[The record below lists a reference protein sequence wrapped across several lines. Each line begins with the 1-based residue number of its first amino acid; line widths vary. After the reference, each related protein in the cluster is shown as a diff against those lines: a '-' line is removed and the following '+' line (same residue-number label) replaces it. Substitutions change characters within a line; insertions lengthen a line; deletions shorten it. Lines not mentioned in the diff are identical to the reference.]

1 MKKLAVI
8 ISFSFAV
15 LLDASSSAHAELLD
29 ASSSEPSTAQPVSVL
44 MAVQEY
50 ITAPAGTKVPRFAVD
65 AAWPQM
71 PETMLWGEVSGVAVD
86 KDDSVWLVHRPDSL
100 TKTDNGL
107 AQSPP
112 IARCCRAMPPVA
124 HFSANGRFLGGFGGP
139 ESAPTID
146 GVNQWPI
153 SLHGISIDSDGVL
166 WFAGIGRG
174 DHVVVSYTREGKFIR
189 QIGRR
194 EQTGGNTDG
203 ERLGNPSDVSR
214 IGNQVIIA
222 DGYINRRFLGF
233 DQSSGKAFGIWG
245 AYGEEP
251 ASQTRQGNF
260 DQSQATSGQGPDTE
274 ARTFGSIIH
283 CAVPSGDGQL
293 YVCDRQNNR
302 AQLFDLGADGKLT
315 FVRNIVI
322 EGKTGG
328 LGTVTD
334 VALSPDK
341 KYLYVGDMMNG
352 RIWILLR
359 STHQVL
365 GSFGRIGRQAG
376 QFTWMHSIDTDSQGN
391 LYVTEVGTGRR
402 VQKFVFTGLR

>member
-1 MKKLAVI
+1 MRNRFIYVGIVLDFVLAVP
-8 ISFSFAV
+8 SAAQRDAQPTPV
-15 LLDASSSAHAELLD
+15 LL
-29 ASSSEPSTAQPVSVL
+29 PI
-44 MAVQEY
+44 QEN
-50 ITAPAGTKVPRFAVD
+50 IVAPAGTKVPRFAVD
-65 AAWPQM
+65 AAWPRM

-86 KDDSVWLVHRPDSL
+86 SDDSVWLVHRPDSL

-112 IARCCRAMPPVA
+112 IALCCRAAPPVA
-124 HFSANGRFLGGFGGP
+124 HFSSDGRFLGGFGGAK
-139 ESAPTID
+139 SAPTID

-153 SLHGISIDSDGVL
+153 SLHGISVDSDGAL

-174 DHVVVSYTREGKFIR
+174 DHVAVNYTREGKFIQ

-194 EQTGGNTDG
+194 EETGGNADG
-203 ERLGNPSDVSR
+203 EHLGNPSDVNR
-214 IGNQVIIA
+214 VGNQVIVA

-233 DQSSGKAFGIWG
+233 DQSSGKPFGIWG
-245 AYGEEP
+245 AYAAAP
-251 ASQTRQGNF
+251 ASQTRQGDF
-260 DQSQATSGQGPDTE
+260 DQSQATAGSGPNPE
-274 ARTFGSIIH
+274 AREFGAIVH
-283 CAVPSGDGQL
+283 CAVPTGDGQI

-359 STHQVL
+359 STYQVL

-376 QFTWMHSIDTDSQGN
+376 QFTWMHSIDTDSRGN

-402 VQKFVFTGLR
+402 VQKFVLTGTR

>member
-1 MKKLAVI
+1 MQNLTIIIGSVFYLLLA
-8 ISFSFAV
+8 
-15 LLDASSSAHAELLD
+15 LPSSAQ
-29 ASSSEPSTAQPVSVL
+29 PTAQRAPVLV
-44 MAVQEY
+44 AVQEN
-50 ITAPAGTKVPRFAVD
+50 IVAPAGTKIPRFAVD

-71 PETMLWGEVSGVAVD
+71 PETMLWGEVSGVGVD
-86 KDDSVWLVHRPDSL
+86 SDDSVWLVHRPDSL
-100 TKTDNGL
+100 TQTDNGL
-107 AQSPP
+107 AQSPS
-112 IARCCRAMPPVA
+112 IALCCRAAPPVV
-124 HFSANGRFLGGFGGP
+124 HFSSDGRFLGGFGNP

-153 SLHGISIDSDGVL
+153 SLHGISVDRDGTL

-174 DHVVVSYTREGKFIR
+174 DHVVVNYTRDGKFIR

-194 EQTGGNTDG
+194 EQTGGNADN
-203 ERLGNPSDVSR
+203 EHLGNPSDVSH
-214 IGNQVIIA
+214 IGSRVIVA

-233 DQSSGKAFGIWG
+233 DESSGKAFGIWG
-245 AYGEEP
+245 AYGATP
-251 ASQTRQGNF
+251 TSQTRQGNF
-260 DQSQATSGQGPDTE
+260 DQSQATSGSGPDPE
-274 ARTFGSIIH
+274 SREFGTIIH
-283 CAVPSGDGQL
+283 CAVPTGDGQI

-302 AQLFDLGADGKLT
+302 AQLFDLGVDGTMT

-402 VQKFVFTGLR
+402 VQKFVLTGLR

>member
-1 MKKLAVI
+1 MP
-8 ISFSFAV
+8 
-15 LLDASSSAHAELLD
+15 SSAQ
-29 ASSSEPSTAQPVSVL
+29 PTAQRAPVLV
-44 MAVQEY
+44 AVQEN
-50 ITAPAGTKVPRFAVD
+50 IVAPAGTKIPRFAVD

-86 KDDSVWLVHRPDSL
+86 SDDSVWLVHRPDSL
-100 TKTDNGL
+100 TQTDNGL
-107 AQSPP
+107 AQSPS
-112 IARCCRAMPPVA
+112 IALCCRAAPPVV
-124 HFSANGRFLGGFGGP
+124 HFSSDGRFLGGFGNP

-153 SLHGISIDSDGVL
+153 SLHGISVDSDGTL

-174 DHVVVSYTREGKFIR
+174 DHVVVNYTRDGKFIR

-194 EQTGGNTDG
+194 EQTGGNADD
-203 ERLGNPSDVSR
+203 EHLGNPSDVSH
-214 IGNQVIIA
+214 IGSRVIVA

-233 DQSSGKAFGIWG
+233 DESSGKAFGIWG
-245 AYGEEP
+245 AYGATP
-251 ASQTRQGNF
+251 TSQTRQGNF
-260 DQSQATSGQGPDTE
+260 DQSQATAGSGPDPE
-274 ARTFGSIIH
+274 SREFGTIIH
-283 CAVPSGDGQL
+283 CAVPTGDGQI

-302 AQLFDLGADGKLT
+302 AQLFDLGVDGTMT

-365 GSFGRIGRQAG
+365 GSFGRIGRQVG

-402 VQKFVFTGLR
+402 VQKFVLTGLR

>member
-1 MKKLAVI
+1 MRNLTIIIGSVFHLLLAMP
-8 ISFSFAV
+8 
-15 LLDASSSAHAELLD
+15 SSAQ
-29 ASSSEPSTAQPVSVL
+29 PTAQRAPVLV
-44 MAVQEY
+44 AVQEN
-50 ITAPAGTKVPRFAVD
+50 IVAPAGTKIPRFAVD

-86 KDDSVWLVHRPDSL
+86 SDDSVWLVHRPDSL
-100 TKTDNGL
+100 TQTDNGL
-107 AQSPP
+107 AQSPS
-112 IARCCRAMPPVA
+112 IALCCRAAPPVV
-124 HFSANGRFLGGFGGP
+124 HFSSDGRFLGGFGNP

-153 SLHGISIDSDGVL
+153 SLHGISVDSDGTL

-174 DHVVVSYTREGKFIR
+174 DHVVVNYTRDGKFIR

-194 EQTGGNTDG
+194 EQTGGNADD
-203 ERLGNPSDVSR
+203 EHLGNPSDVSH
-214 IGNQVIIA
+214 IGSRVIVA

-233 DQSSGKAFGIWG
+233 DESSGKAFGIWG
-245 AYGEEP
+245 AYGATP
-251 ASQTRQGNF
+251 TSQTRQGNF
-260 DQSQATSGQGPDTE
+260 DQSQATAGSGPDPE
-274 ARTFGSIIH
+274 SREFGTIIH
-283 CAVPSGDGQL
+283 CAVPTGDGQI

-302 AQLFDLGADGKLT
+302 AQLFDLGVDGTMT

-365 GSFGRIGRQAG
+365 GSFGRIGRQVG

-402 VQKFVFTGLR
+402 VQKFVLTGLR

>member
-1 MKKLAVI
+1 MQNLTIIIGSVFYLLLA
-8 ISFSFAV
+8 
-15 LLDASSSAHAELLD
+15 LPSSAQ
-29 ASSSEPSTAQPVSVL
+29 PTAQRAPVLV
-44 MAVQEY
+44 AVQEN
-50 ITAPAGTKVPRFAVD
+50 IVAPAGTKIPRFAVD

-86 KDDSVWLVHRPDSL
+86 SDDSVWLVHRPDSL
-100 TKTDNGL
+100 TQTDNGL
-107 AQSPP
+107 AQSPS
-112 IARCCRAMPPVA
+112 IALCCRAAPPVV
-124 HFSANGRFLGGFGGP
+124 HFSSDGRFLGGFGNP

-153 SLHGISIDSDGVL
+153 SLHGISVDRDGTL

-174 DHVVVSYTREGKFIR
+174 DHVVVNYTRDGKFIR

-194 EQTGGNTDG
+194 EQTGGNADN
-203 ERLGNPSDVSR
+203 EHLGNPSDVSH
-214 IGNQVIIA
+214 IGSRVIVA

-233 DQSSGKAFGIWG
+233 DESSGKAFGIWG
-245 AYGEEP
+245 AYGATP
-251 ASQTRQGNF
+251 TSQTRQGNF
-260 DQSQATSGQGPDTE
+260 DQSQATSGSGPDPE
-274 ARTFGSIIH
+274 SREFGTIIH
-283 CAVPSGDGQL
+283 CAVPTGDGQI

-302 AQLFDLGADGKLT
+302 AQLFDLGVDGTMT

-402 VQKFVFTGLR
+402 VQKFVLTGLR

>member
-1 MKKLAVI
+1 MQNLTFIIGSVFYLLLA
-8 ISFSFAV
+8 
-15 LLDASSSAHAELLD
+15 LPSSAQ
-29 ASSSEPSTAQPVSVL
+29 PTAQRAPILV
-44 MAVQEY
+44 AVQDN
-50 ITAPAGTKVPRFAVD
+50 IVAPVGTKIPHFAVD

-71 PETMLWGEVSGVAVD
+71 PETMLLGEVSGVAVD
-86 KDDSVWLVHRPDSL
+86 SDDSVWLVHRPDSL
-100 TKTDNGL
+100 TQTDNGL
-107 AQSPP
+107 AQSPS
-112 IARCCRAMPPVA
+112 IALCCRAAPPVV
-124 HFSANGRFLGGFGGP
+124 HFSSDGRFLGGFGNP

-153 SLHGISIDSDGVL
+153 SLHGISVDSDGTL

-174 DHVVVSYTREGKFIR
+174 DHVVVNYTRDGKFIR

-194 EQTGGNTDG
+194 EQTGGNADG
-203 ERLGNPSDVSR
+203 EHLGNPSDVSH
-214 IGNQVIIA
+214 IGSTVIVA

-233 DQSSGKAFGIWG
+233 DESSGKAFGIWG
-245 AYGEEP
+245 AYGATP
-251 ASQTRQGNF
+251 TSQTRKGNF
-260 DQSQATSGQGPDTE
+260 DQSQATSGSGPAPE
-274 ARTFGSIIH
+274 SHEFGTIIH
-283 CAVPSGDGQL
+283 CAVPTGDGQI

-302 AQLFDLGADGKLT
+302 AQLFDIGVDGTMT

-402 VQKFVFTGLR
+402 VQKFVLTGLR

>member
-1 MKKLAVI
+1 MRNLAILIGSVSQLFLAV
-8 ISFSFAV
+8 
-15 LLDASSSAHAELLD
+15 
-29 ASSSEPSTAQPVSVL
+29 PSVAQSVTPRAPAL
-44 MAVQEY
+44 VAIDEDIV
-50 ITAPAGTKVPRFAVD
+50 APAGTVVPRFSVD

-71 PETMLWGEVSGVAVD
+71 PDTMLWGEVSGVAVD
-86 KDDSVWLVHRPDSL
+86 SDDSVWLVHRPDSL
-100 TKTDNGL
+100 TNTDNGL

-112 IARCCRAMPPVA
+112 IALCCRAAPPVA
-124 HFSANGRFLGGFGGP
+124 HFSADGGFLGGFGGP
-139 ESAPTID
+139 ETAPTID

-153 SLHGISIDSDGVL
+153 SLHGISVDSDGAL

-174 DHVVVSYTREGKFIR
+174 DHVVVNYTREGKFIR

-194 EQTGGNTDG
+194 EQTGGNAAG
-203 ERLGNPSDVSR
+203 EHLGNPSDVSH
-214 IGNQVIIA
+214 IGDQVIVA

-233 DQSSGKAFGIWG
+233 DATSGKAFGIWG
-245 AYGEEP
+245 AYGSEP

-260 DQSQATSGQGPDTE
+260 DQSQATSGSGPDPE
-274 ARTFGSIIH
+274 AREFGTIIH
-283 CAVPSGDGQL
+283 CAVPTGDGQI

-302 AQLFDLGADGKLT
+302 AQLFDLSADGKLT
-315 FVRNIVI
+315 FVRNIAI

-334 VALSPDK
+334 IALSPDK

-359 STHQVL
+359 SSHEVL

-402 VQKFVFTGLR
+402 VQKFVLTGLR

>member
-1 MKKLAVI
+1 MRNLTII
-8 ISFSFAV
+8 ISSVFH
-15 LLDASSSAHAELLD
+15 LLLAMPSSAQ
-29 ASSSEPSTAQPVSVL
+29 PTAQRAPVLV
-44 MAVQEY
+44 AVQEN
-50 ITAPAGTKVPRFAVD
+50 IVAPAGTKIPRFAVD

-86 KDDSVWLVHRPDSL
+86 SDDSVWLVHRPESL
-100 TKTDNGL
+100 TQTDNGL
-107 AQSPP
+107 AQSPS
-112 IARCCRAMPPVA
+112 IALCCRAAPPVA
-124 HFSANGRFLGGFGGP
+124 HFSSDGRFLGGFGNP

-153 SLHGISIDSDGVL
+153 SLHGISVDSDGTL

-174 DHVVVSYTREGKFIR
+174 DHVVVNYTRDGKFIR

-194 EQTGGNTDG
+194 EQTGGNADD
-203 ERLGNPSDVSR
+203 EHLGNPSDVSH
-214 IGNQVIIA
+214 IGSRVIVA

-233 DQSSGKAFGIWG
+233 DESSGKAFGIWG
-245 AYGEEP
+245 AYGAMP
-251 ASQTRQGNF
+251 TSQTRQGNF
-260 DQSQATSGQGPDTE
+260 DQSQATAGSGPDPE
-274 ARTFGSIIH
+274 SREFGTIIH
-283 CAVPSGDGQL
+283 CAVPTGDGQI

-302 AQLFDLGADGKLT
+302 AQLFDLGVDGTMT

-402 VQKFVFTGLR
+402 VQKFVLTGLR

>member
-1 MKKLAVI
+1 MRYLAILSGVI
-8 ISFSFAV
+8 CQVFLAAPSCAQRVAPPTPV
-15 LLDASSSAHAELLD
+15 L
-29 ASSSEPSTAQPVSVL
+29 V
-44 MAVQEY
+44 AVQEN
-50 ITAPAGTKVPRFAVD
+50 IVAPAGTAVPRFSVD
-65 AAWPQM
+65 PAWPHM
-71 PETMLWGEVSGVAVD
+71 PDSMLWGEVSGVAVD
-86 KDDSVWLVHRPDSL
+86 RDDSVWVVHRPDSL
-100 TKTDNGL
+100 TSTDNGL

-112 IARCCRAMPPVA
+112 IALCCRAAPPVV
-124 HFSANGRFLGGFGGP
+124 HFSPDGKFLGGFGGP

-153 SLHGISIDSDGVL
+153 SLHGISVDSDGAL
-166 WFAGIGRG
+166 WFAGIGKG
-174 DHVVVSYTREGKFIR
+174 DHVVVNYTRDGKFIR

-194 EQTGGNTDG
+194 DQTGGNADG
-203 ERLGNPSDVSR
+203 ERLGNPSDVTR
-214 IGNQVIIA
+214 VGNQVIVA

-233 DQSSGKAFGIWG
+233 DRTTGKAFGIWG
-245 AYGEEP
+245 AYGAAP
-251 ASQTRQGNF
+251 ASQTRQGSF
-260 DQSQATSGQGPDTE
+260 DQSQATAGGGPDPE
-274 ARTFGSIIH
+274 ARAFGAIVH
-283 CAVPSGDGQL
+283 CAVPTGDGQI

-302 AQLFDLGADGKLT
+302 AQLFDLGADGTLK

-341 KYLYVGDMMNG
+341 KFVYVGDMMNG

-359 STHQVL
+359 ATHQVL

-376 QFTWMHSIDTDSQGN
+376 QFTWMHSIDTDSHGN

-402 VQKFVFTGLR
+402 VQKFVLTGVR